1 LSSDNIKRIRARE
14 CRVQTRALL
23 RIQISRAIRE
33 IGILRKLVVALLL
46 VFCLPAISKAAW
58 WNNDWNFRKEI
69 TFDLTPG
76 GANVPGTPVD
86 VPVLIRLH
94 LGNFGYFNDTKPDG
108 SDLRFIASDDKT
120 PLKFHIERYDP
131 VNQIAFLW
139 VRIPRLA
146 GGTNT
151 EKIYLYYGNPKAAA
165 AGDAPGTYDV
175 SQTLVYHLSD
185 AQLPPAD
192 STANGNKA
200 SAANVELN
208 AASLIG
214 GGAKL
219 TGTTSITTPSTP
231 SLRLIP
237 AQGATFSAWVRIPAA
252 QNDALVLVLQD
263 KGNELGLGING
274 TQAYARLIGPGGRAQ
289 ALQTGQ
295 LDSEH
300 WHHLAV
306 TVGGGRLTLYV
317 DGDASASVAAQ
328 PAEIAGTLT
337 IGAAAGGAQ
346 GFNGEIDE
354 VQVSNVAR
362 SPDWLRIAARSQG
375 NEAPLVVYGN
385 DTQRETQKVS
395 YFKITLQN
403 VTPDGWVVIII
414 LALMFLISMLII
426 VSKALYLARV
436 QRGNVGFLAEFVKLK
451 GDPTALDRP
460 DPVDGED
467 ALDLSPFTRATGD
480 QKNNKFRMSTIYHLY
495 HSGIREMHSR
505 VGESA
510 GASVVRSLS
519 PQAINALRAALD
531 ASQVRLTQKLSSQ
544 MVLLTIAIAGGPFLG
559 LLGTVVGVMITFA
572 AIAASGDVNVNS
584 IAPGIAAALA
594 ATVAGLAV
602 AIPALFGYNWLNT
615 RIKNISA
622 DMRVFVDEFVT
633 RIAEHYS

>member
-1 LSSDNIKRIRARE
+1 LNKLVA
-14 CRVQTRALL
+14 ALL
-23 RIQISRAIRE
+23 F
-33 IGILRKLVVALLL
+33 LL
-46 VFCLPAISKAAW
+46 CLPATSYAAW

-69 TFDLTPG
+69 TFDLTSA
-76 GANVPGTPVD
+76 GANVPGTPMD

-108 SDLRFIASDDKT
+108 SDLRFVAGDDKT
-120 PLKFHIERYDP
+120 PLKFHIERFDP
-131 VNQIAFLW
+131 TNQIAFVW
-139 VRIPRLA
+139 VRVPRLA

-151 EKIYLYYGNPKAAA
+151 EKIFLYYGNPKASP
-165 AGDAPGTYDV
+165 AGDAPGTYDAN
-175 SQTLVYHLSD
+175 QTLVYHFSD
-185 AQLPPAD
+185 AQMPPAD
-192 STANGNKA
+192 STAYANKSSDA
-200 SAANVELN
+200 TVELN
-208 AASLIG
+208 PASLIG

-219 TGTTSITTPSTP
+219 SGKSSITIPSSPTLRVIP
-231 SLRLIP
+231 S
-237 AQGATFSAWVRIPAA
+237 QGATFSAWVRLAAA
-252 QNDALVLVLQD
+252 QTDAVVLAMQD
-263 KGNELGLGING
+263 KGSELVLGING
-274 TQAYARLIGPGGRAQ
+274 TQAYARLVGSGGKF
-289 ALQTGQ
+289 QTQQSGQ
-295 LDSEH
+295 LDADH

-306 TVGGGRLTLYV
+306 TVAAGKLTLYI
-317 DGDASASVAAQ
+317 DGDAAGSVPAQ
-328 PAEIAGTLT
+328 PSEIAGTLT
-337 IGAAAGGAQ
+337 VGAAAGGAQ
-346 GFNGEIDE
+346 GLIGEIDE
-354 VQVSNVAR
+354 VEVSNVAR
-362 SPDWLRIAARSQG
+362 SADWLRIAARGQG
-375 NEAPLVVYGN
+375 NEAPLVIYGN

-395 YFKITLQN
+395 YFKVTLQN
-403 VTPDGWVVIII
+403 VTPDGWVVILI
-414 LALMFLISMLII
+414 LALMFVIAVLII
-426 VSKALYLARV
+426 ISKALYLARV
-436 QRGNVGFLAEFVKLK
+436 QKGNRLFLAEFVKLR

-467 ALDLSPFTRATGD
+467 ALDLSPFSRATGD
-480 QKNNKFRMSTIYHLY
+480 EKNNKFRMSTIYHLY
-495 HSGIREMHSR
+495 HSGIREMHAR
-505 VGESA
+505 VGASV

-615 RIKNISA
+615 RIKHISA

>member
-1 LSSDNIKRIRARE
+1 MGEGQLHKLAA
-14 CRVQTRALL
+14 ALL
-23 RIQISRAIRE
+23 F
-33 IGILRKLVVALLL
+33 LL
-46 VFCLPAISKAAW
+46 CLPATSQAAW

-69 TFDLTPG
+69 TFDLTPA
-76 GANVPGTPVD
+76 GANVPGTPLD

-108 SDLRFIASDDKT
+108 SDLRFVASDDKT

-131 VNQIAFLW
+131 TNQIAFIW
-139 VRIPRLA
+139 VRVPRLA
-146 GGTNT
+146 GGTNS
-151 EKIYLYYGNPKAAA
+151 EKVFLYYGNPKAAA
-165 AGDAPGTYDV
+165 AGDSAGTYDAN
-175 SQTLVYHLSD
+175 QALVYHLSD

-192 STANGNKA
+192 STAYANKA
-200 SAANVELN
+200 SAATVELN
-208 AASLIG
+208 PASLIG

-219 TGTTSITTPSTP
+219 SGKSSITIPSSPT
-231 SLRLIP
+231 LRLIP
-237 AQGATFSAWVRIPAA
+237 SQGATMSAWVRIAAA
-252 QNDALVLVLQD
+252 QSDAAVLAMQD
-263 KGNELGLGING
+263 KGSELILGING
-274 TQAYARLIGPGGRAQ
+274 TQAYARLAGTGGKFQ
-289 ALQTGQ
+289 VQQTGQ
-295 LDSEH
+295 LDADH

-306 TVGGGRLTLYV
+306 TVGAGKLTLYV
-317 DGDASASVAAQ
+317 DGEPAGATAAQ
-328 PAEIAGTLT
+328 PSEIAGTLT
-337 IGAAAGGAQ
+337 VGAAAGGTQ
-346 GFNGEIDE
+346 GLSGEIDE
-354 VQVSNVAR
+354 VEVSNVAR
-362 SPDWLRIAARSQG
+362 SADWLRTAAHGQG
-375 NEAPLVVYGN
+375 NEAPLVIYGN

-395 YFKITLQN
+395 YFKVTLQN

-414 LALMFLISMLII
+414 LALMFVIALLII
-426 VSKALYLARV
+426 ASKALYLGRV
-436 QRGNVGFLAEFVKLK
+436 QKGNRLFLAEFVKLQ

-460 DPVDGED
+460 DPADGET
-467 ALDLSPFTRATGD
+467 ALDLSPFSRATGD
-480 QKNNKFRMSTIYHLY
+480 EKNNRFRMSTVYHLY
-495 HSGIREMHSR
+495 HSGIREMHNR
-505 VGESA
+505 V
-510 GASVVRSLS
+510 GASVGASAVRILS